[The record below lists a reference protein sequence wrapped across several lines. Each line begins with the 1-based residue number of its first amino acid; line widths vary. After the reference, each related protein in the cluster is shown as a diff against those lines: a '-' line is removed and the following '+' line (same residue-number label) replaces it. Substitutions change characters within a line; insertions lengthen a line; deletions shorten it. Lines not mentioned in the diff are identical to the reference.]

1 MKAFFLLAALAVA
14 SPAFAQ
20 DTTEADWIRDPA
32 MGNYKAY
39 AEFKM
44 AHYDTARHVWEI
56 LAERGNPDA
65 LFNLAIL
72 AEDGLGEPKDL
83 TKAEALYLAAANA
96 GGFKAQYRL
105 GMLYSGDGP
114 LRDVDKARH
123 FLSLA
128 AQEGDRDAAARLA
141 TLAHPDRPPSEFE
154 QAELLSSGGHPA
166 EAAAIYKRLADSGD
180 AHAQTRLAWMYESGQ
195 GVERDLDEAARLF
208 KLAGEA
214 GDAEAQYALAV
225 MFKTGKGQPVDAEQA
240 ALWLQRSAVQK
251 YPPALAAEAARKSQ
265 Q

>member
-1 MKAFFLLAALAVA
+1 MKAFLTLAALAA
-14 SPAFAQ
+14 AGPALAQ

-32 MGNYKAY
+32 MGNYQAY

-44 AHYDTARHVWEI
+44 AHYDTARHVWEV
-56 LAERGNPDA
+56 LAGRGNPDA

-83 TKAEALYLAAANA
+83 SKAESLYLAAANA

-114 LRDVDKARH
+114 LRDIDKARRY
-123 FLSLA
+123 LSLA
-128 AQEGDRDAAARLA
+128 AQQGDRDAAARLA

-154 QAELLSSGGHPA
+154 QAELLSSGGHAA
-166 EAAAIYKRLADSGD
+166 EAAAIYRRLADSGD
-180 AHAQTRLAWMYESGQ
+180 AHARTRLAWMYESGQ
-195 GVERDLDEAARLF
+195 GVERDLDEAGRLF

-214 GDAEAQYALAV
+214 GDAEAQYAMAV
-225 MFKTGKGQPVDAEQA
+225 MFRTGKGQPVDVEQS
-240 ALWLQRSAVQK
+240 ALWLQRSAAQK
-251 YPPALAAEAARKSQ
+251 YPPALAAEAARKAEQ
-265 Q
+265 